1 MLSRPNTALS
11 QIHMQIMWSRLI
23 AVVEE
28 QAQTLVR
35 TAFSTTV
42 REAGDLSAG
51 VFDKEGNM
59 LAQAVTGTP
68 GHVNSMAAAVKHFL
82 DAFPLKTMR
91 PGDHYITNDP
101 WLTCGHLHDLTV
113 VSPTFLNG
121 EPLGLFASTVH
132 VVDIGG
138 LGMGPDG
145 RQVFEEGLSIP
156 LMALAREGRMNED
169 LLRVIRANVR
179 EPLQVEG
186 DVYALA
192 ACNDEGSRRLVE
204 MMEEFGIANLDRLG
218 EHIIETSRQA
228 TIEAIGRLKRGSYR
242 NSLTMDGYDRPLTLA
257 AEMTIGEDGI
267 HVDYAGTSP
276 ASAFGINV
284 VLNYTTAYTAFG
296 VKCLVAPEVPNNAG
310 SLVPITVSAPE
321 GCLLNVNRPRAVAAR
336 HTVGHMLPDV
346 VFGCLHQ
353 VMAGGVP
360 AEGASSLWIPQIY
373 GGADVLDEL
382 GAEDGH
388 ERPDIKPFST
398 AIFHC
403 GGAGARPGK
412 DGLDVTAFPS
422 GVRTIP
428 VEATEFGGAG
438 DLPPARVPRRLGR
451 HRALPRRARPDHRI
465 GRQRRHADR
474 DAVQFRTHQQPGP
487 RPRRR
492 RRGCARPRHPRLR
505 PPDRSERPAERS
517 RRRLYPART
526 AGRRRFRRPRAAR
539 SRTGRPRR
547 RRRPDLARNGPR
559 RLPRRADPRRRPRSG
574 GDSPVAG
581 RVKRG
586 WFMGM
591 PTDAIRDVM
600 RRTMANLKFVEER
613 QTPTGPYEVTQLI
626 NSFLGALAHPFEALS
641 EDLNR
646 LELGE
651 AAKYGW
657 PEIKKERATDREPG
671 SIGELIRL
679 LRNAMAH
686 GNIEFLSDRRGEIVA
701 LRLHNRD
708 RGRRTWGAIVTVP
721 DARRLLDRFVALV
734 EERHKDHGWYA
745 PKSA

>member
-1 MLSRPNTALS
+1 MLGRPNTALS

-51 VFDKEGNM
+51 VFDRDGNM

-113 VSPTFLNG
+113 VSPTFLHG
-121 EPLGLFASTVH
+121 EPVGLFASTVH

-156 LMALAREGRMNED
+156 LMALAREGRMNDD

-228 TIEAIGRLKRGSYR
+228 TIEAIGKLKKGSYR
-242 NSLTMDGYDRPLTLA
+242 NTLTMDGYDRPLTLA
-257 AEMTIGEDGI
+257 AEMTIGGDGI
-267 HVDYAGTSP
+267 HVDYSGTSP

-310 SLVPITVSAPE
+310 SLAPITVSAPE
-321 GCLLNVNRPRAVAAR
+321 GCLLNAKRPRAVAAR

-346 VFGCLHQ
+346 VFGCLH
-353 VMAGGVP
+353 
-360 AEGASSLWIPQIY
+360 
-373 GGADVLDEL
+373 
-382 GAEDGH
+382 
-388 ERPDIKPFST
+388 
-398 AIFHC
+398 
-403 GGAGARPGK
+403 
-412 DGLDVTAFPS
+412 
-422 GVRTIP
+422 
-428 VEATEFGGAG
+428 
-438 DLPPARVPRRLGR
+438 
-451 HRALPRRARPDHRI
+451 
-465 GRQRRHADR
+465 
-474 DAVQFRTHQQPGP
+474 
-487 RPRRR
+487 
-492 RRGCARPRHPRLR
+492 
-505 PPDRSERPAERS
+505 
-517 RRRLYPART
+517 
-526 AGRRRFRRPRAAR
+526 
-539 SRTGRPRR
+539 
-547 RRRPDLARNGPR
+547 
-559 RLPRRADPRRRPRSG
+559 
-574 GDSPVAG
+574 
-581 RVKRG
+581 
-586 WFMGM
+586 
-591 PTDAIRDVM
+591 
-600 RRTMANLKFVEER
+600 
-613 QTPTGPYEVTQLI
+613 
-626 NSFLGALAHPFEALS
+626 
-641 EDLNR
+641 
-646 LELGE
+646 
-651 AAKYGW
+651 
-657 PEIKKERATDREPG
+657 
-671 SIGELIRL
+671 
-679 LRNAMAH
+679 
-686 GNIEFLSDRRGEIVA
+686 
-701 LRLHNRD
+701 
-708 RGRRTWGAIVTVP
+708 
-721 DARRLLDRFVALV
+721 
-734 EERHKDHGWYA
+734 
-745 PKSA
+745 